1 MLIRV
6 RRRIE
11 SWWAALAL
19 LSVEMLVI
27 LAVFFAGLIGFAWL
41 VRRVF
46 VVQKT
51 TFDERAFEALGGY
64 VNPFN
69 NELMHSITFLGTH
82 YFLIPLNLFLTFWFL
97 FVRRHKWYSIKIPTI
112 ALSSVLLM
120 LLLKQVFGRPRP
132 LIPLLEA
139 AQGFSFPSGHALMS
153 TTVYGLLI
161 YIFWLDV
168 RNPVFRW
175 TLISVFTALVLLI
188 CLSRIYLRV
197 HYTSDVLAGI
207 SLGLAWLIMSV
218 TIIKRMERWSK
229 RSIDPIVKEPV
240 THGAAAGR

>member
-1 MLIRV
+1 MRV
-6 RRRIE
+6 RKRIE

-19 LSVEMLVI
+19 LSVELIII
-27 LAVFFAGLIGFAWL
+27 LALFFAALIAFAWL

-51 TFDERAFEALGGY
+51 GFDERAFEALGGY

-69 NELMHSITFLGTH
+69 NEAMHAITFLGTH
-82 YFLIPLNLFLTFWFL
+82 YFLIPLNAFLVIWFL
-97 FVRRHKWYSIKIPTI
+97 FIRRHRWYSIKVPTI
-112 ALSSVLLM
+112 AISSVLLM
-120 LLLKQVFGRPRP
+120 IVLKHLFERPRP

-139 AQGFSFPSGHALMS
+139 ARGFSFPSGHALMS

-161 YIFWLDV
+161 YIFWMDV
-168 RNPVFRW
+168 RNPVLRW
-175 TLISVFTALVLLI
+175 FLIIIFTFLILAI

-207 SLGLAWLIMSV
+207 SLGIAWLIMSIS
-218 TIIKRMERWSK
+218 IIRRMEKFSK
-229 RSIDPIVKEPV
+229 REVDPIVKGLCRV
-240 THGAAAGR
+240 

>member
-1 MLIRV
+1 MLMRV
-6 RRRIE
+6 RKRIE

-19 LSVEMLVI
+19 LSVELIII
-27 LAVFFAGLIGFAWL
+27 LALFFAALIAFAWL

-51 TFDERAFEALGGY
+51 GFDERAFEALGGY

-69 NELMHSITFLGTH
+69 NEAMHAITFLGTH
-82 YFLIPLNLFLTFWFL
+82 YFLIPLNAFLVIWFL
-97 FVRRHKWYSIKIPTI
+97 FIRRHRWYSIKVPTI
-112 ALSSVLLM
+112 AISSVLLM
-120 LLLKQVFGRPRP
+120 IVLKHLFERPRP

-139 AQGFSFPSGHALMS
+139 ARGFSFPSGHALMS

-161 YIFWLDV
+161 YIFWMDV
-168 RNPVFRW
+168 RNPVLRW
-175 TLISVFTALVLLI
+175 FLIIIFTFLILAI

-207 SLGLAWLIMSV
+207 SLGIAWLIMSIS
-218 TIIKRMERWSK
+218 IIRRMEKFSK
-229 RSIDPIVKEPV
+229 REVDPIVKEPV
-240 THGAAAGR
+240 QGMINGE

>member
-1 MLIRV
+1 MFIRV
-6 RRRIE
+6 KRRIQ

-19 LSVEMLVI
+19 LSAELTI
-27 LAVFFAGLIGFAWL
+27 LLLLFFVALIAFAWL

-51 TFDERAFEALGGY
+51 GFDERAFELLGGH
-64 VNPFN
+64 VNHFN
-69 NELMHSITFLGTH
+69 NEAMHAITFLGTH
-82 YFLIPLNLFLTFWFL
+82 YFLIPLNLFLVIWFL
-97 FVRRHKWYSIKIPTI
+97 FVRKHKWYSIKIPTI
-112 ALSSVLLM
+112 AISSVLLM
-120 LLLKQVFGRPRP
+120 LLLKQIFERPRP

-139 AQGFSFPSGHALMS
+139 ARGFSFPSGHALMS

-168 RNPVFRW
+168 RNAVLRW
-175 TLISVFTALVLLI
+175 FLIITFTLLVLAI

-207 SLGLAWLIMSV
+207 SLGIAWLIMSV
-218 TIIKRMERWSK
+218 TIIRRMERWSM
-229 RSIDPIVKEPV
+229 RSIDPIVVETSKARVE
-240 THGAAAGR
+240 